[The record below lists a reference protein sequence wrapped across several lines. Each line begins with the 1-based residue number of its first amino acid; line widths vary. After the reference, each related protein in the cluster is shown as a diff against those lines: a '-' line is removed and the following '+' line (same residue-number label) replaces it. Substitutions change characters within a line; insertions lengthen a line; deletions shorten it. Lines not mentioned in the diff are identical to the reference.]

1 MLPIGAKNPH
11 CKQCGYELDGGES
24 VCPRCQYSPRQRG
37 LRVALG
43 LLGGVVVCMSLV
55 MVLPGIG
62 PLLVRLAA
70 LGFALSF
77 VMFFVS
83 FLATPHRL
91 GSLFLRL

>member
-1 MLPIGAKNPH
+1 
-11 CKQCGYELDGGES
+11 
-24 VCPRCQYSPRQRG
+24 
-37 LRVALG
+37 
-43 LLGGVVVCMSLV
+43 MSLV